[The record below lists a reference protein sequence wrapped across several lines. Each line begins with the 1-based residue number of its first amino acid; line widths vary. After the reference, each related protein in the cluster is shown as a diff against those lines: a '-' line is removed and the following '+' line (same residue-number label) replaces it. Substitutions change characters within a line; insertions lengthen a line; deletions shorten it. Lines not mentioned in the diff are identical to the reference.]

1 MKILSNPQKTRHLAL
16 VPPVVP
22 PIEPQIWVLD
32 AYDKAFTVGDLICL
46 LTRQYSRKQQ
56 DEVWRVEALAPER
69 GLVKV
74 QPIRGLI
81 NPLSYTFP
89 LADVA
94 LYAKKGAPTPYL
106 GGQP

>member
-1 MKILSNPQKTRHLAL
+1 MTSLPKPTRHLSL
-16 VPPVVP
+16 VPTPKAQP
-22 PIEPQIWVLD
+22 TALD
-32 AYDKAFTVGDLICL
+32 AWGKEITIDDLVCL
-46 LTRQYSRKQQ
+46 LARQYSRKQQ
-56 DEVWRVEALAPER
+56 DEVWRVEALAPDK
-69 GLVKV
+69 GKVKV

>member
-1 MKILSNPQKTRHLAL
+1 
-16 VPPVVP
+16 
-22 PIEPQIWVLD
+22 VLD
-32 AYDKAFTVGDLICL
+32 TYGKAMSVGDLICL
-46 LTRQYSRKQQ
+46 LARQYSRKQQ
-56 DEVWRVEALAPER
+56 DEVWRIEALIQER

-81 NPLSYTFP
+81 NLLSYTFP

-106 GGQP
+106 KEQP